1 MKPKLYLE
9 IDKSN
14 LNFFV
19 VEDDYQD
26 DFKISYKFKTP
37 LVGLKDSRVTDNDKF
52 FSCIKEGIYLIE
64 KKFNFTFKE
73 IILILENFNPTFI
86 NLTGYKKLN
95 SSQVLKENI
104 TYILNT
110 LKSCVDEIEFL
121 KTVVHIFNSK
131 FFLDNKKIE
140 NLPIGL
146 FGDFYSHELSFV
158 LINKNEHKNI
168 KNILEK
174 CNLNTKKIFIKSFI
188 ENAYLSNKNKN
199 SETFFNIKLDNN
211 NTKISYFENN
221 ALKFEESFSFGSEII
236 ISDISKITS
245 IKKENIKFILENI
258 KLDSNMDKNEL
269 LEKELFKDDVYKK
282 IKKKLIYE
290 IIIARIQEILEII
303 LFKNKNLSYY
313 KNFTKTIFFEF
324 KDKLLKQSLEEIYK
338 TVFSSN
344 DNFHL
349 SIVDDLSDENILFT
363 ANRLVHFGWKKE
375 AIPITRTK
383 KSLIARFFNA
393 IFR

>member
-1 MKPKLYLE
+1 MKLKLYLE
-9 IDKSN
+9 LNKSN

-19 VEDDYQD
+19 IEDDYQD

-37 LVGLKDSRVTDNDKF
+37 LIGLKDNRVTDNDKF

>member
-9 IDKSN
+9 LNKSN

-19 VEDDYQD
+19 IEDDYQD

-37 LVGLKDSRVTDNDKF
+37 LIGLKDNRVTDNDKF

-64 KKFNFTFKE
+64 KKFNYTFKE
-73 IILILENFNPTFI
+73 IVLILENFNPTFI
-86 NLTGYKKLN
+86 NLAGYKKLN

-110 LKSCVDEIEFL
+110 LKSCVDEIESK

-199 SETFFNIKLDNN
+199 SETFFHIKLNNN

-221 ALKFEESFSFGSEII
+221 ALKFEEFFSFGAEII

-269 LEKELFKDDVYKK
+269 LEKEFFKDDVYKK

-290 IIIARIQEILEII
+290 IIIARIQEISEII

-313 KNFTKTIFFEF
+313 KNFTKTIFFEL
-324 KDKLLKQSLEEIYK
+324 KDQLLKKSLEEIYK

-349 SIVDDLSDENILFT
+349 SIVDLSDENILFT

-393 IFR
+393 IFG